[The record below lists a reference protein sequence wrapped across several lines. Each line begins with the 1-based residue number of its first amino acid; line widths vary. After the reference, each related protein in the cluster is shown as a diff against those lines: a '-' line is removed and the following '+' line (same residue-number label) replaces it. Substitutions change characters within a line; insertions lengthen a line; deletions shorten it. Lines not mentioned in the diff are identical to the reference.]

1 MNTFLA
7 AIAKGYARRYNKEM
21 SRLCFVFP
29 GRRSATFFLKHLK
42 EESGNHPIIAP
53 RTCTI
58 EELMCRLSGTIADNR
73 IDLLFLLYD
82 CYREVLREKGITDK
96 TADFDLFRSWGET
109 VLSDFSDVDN
119 HLADA
124 DQLFKNV
131 ADYNEIST
139 DYLTDEQKEVMEKYF
154 GIEIPDAQIGRA
166 HV

>member
-1 MNTFLA
+1 
-7 AIAKGYARRYNKEM
+7 
-21 SRLCFVFP
+21 
-29 GRRSATFFLKHLK
+29 
-42 EESGNHPIIAP
+42 
-53 RTCTI
+53 
-58 EELMCRLSGTIADNR
+58 MCRLSGTIADNR

-139 DYLTDEQKEVMEKYF
+139 DYLTDEQKERVRNFRQPEPVREVSLVVRNDYIRERMLNLLADS
-154 GIEIPDAQIGRA
+154 IRTIVPDSLVDPRLKKFAIKL
-166 HV
+166 